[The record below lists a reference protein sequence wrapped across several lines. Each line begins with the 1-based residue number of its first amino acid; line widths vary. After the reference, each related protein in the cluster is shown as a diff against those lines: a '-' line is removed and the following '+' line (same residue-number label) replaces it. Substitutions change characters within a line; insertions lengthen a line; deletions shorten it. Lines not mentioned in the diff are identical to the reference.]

1 MAGALT
7 PSEFDQAIA
16 RFPRMS
22 IKARNVARAILVDG
36 LTFDEVTS
44 TYATSRQL
52 AHSWASKVYEAFT
65 PNGWESELIVLPP
78 EKMKLVRAMERDAR
92 AEWESSLEHG
102 RIVRRRA

>member
-36 LTFDEVTS
+36 LTFEEVTNL
-44 TYATSRQL
+44 YNTSRQL

-65 PNGWESELIVLPP
+65 PAGWESELIVLPP
-78 EKMKLVRAMERDAR
+78 EKMKLVRDMERNAR
-92 AEWESSLEHG
+92 AEWENSLGHA
-102 RIVRRRA
+102 RIVRQRA

>member
-22 IKARNVARAILVDG
+22 IKARNVARAILVEG
-36 LTFDEVTS
+36 LTFEEVTNL
-44 TYATSRQL
+44 YNTSRQL

-65 PNGWESELIVLPP
+65 PAGWESELIVLPP
-78 EKMKLVRAMERDAR
+78 EKMKLVRDMERNAR
-92 AEWESSLEHG
+92 AEWENSLGHA
-102 RIVRRRA
+102 RIVRQRA